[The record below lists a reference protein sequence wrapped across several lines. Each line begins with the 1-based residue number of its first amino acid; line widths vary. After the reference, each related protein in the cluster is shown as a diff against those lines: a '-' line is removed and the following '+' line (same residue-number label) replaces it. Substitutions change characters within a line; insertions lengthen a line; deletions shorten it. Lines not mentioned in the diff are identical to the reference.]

1 MYRSPIILLTSYLRG
16 VSPRIRFRH
25 FHLASFRLPSA
36 LISDLLFSFRFLN
49 YRFDLIEAFIRT
61 SAKGKK
67 DRLRVGERGMGTIDQ
82 IQINFQWLCFDPFV
96 IPAMFAEK
104 IYIYVRWT
112 EFTWTVRRSF
122 QGTTNSTNHKWRN
135 DIITDL
141 YLYI

>member
-96 IPAMFAEK
+96 IPATFAEK
-104 IYIYVRWT
+104 IYIYTFVGRNLREQYVVR
-112 EFTWTVRRSF
+112 FKVRRI
-122 QGTTNSTNHKWRN
+122 QRITNGVT
-135 DIITDL
+135 IL
-141 YLYI
+141 